1 MKRTVPMAIAILALQ
16 IIGCEERRPGEAI
29 EIARSALSSRV
40 HAEAQTWVSST
51 GDDVSASSTTVRFG
65 ADAVGDFFELL
76 SPVPAGVYDVTVRYA
91 RRNLYGDYDLSV
103 DAISVGPLPGYAAD
117 KSDQW
122 TTVTFTG
129 VRVASG
135 AAIAFTVTGRNTA
148 STDYD
153 LKIDYLDLVDAAGDP
168 SGTGDVAGTGT
179 GGATSTG
186 GGPGKGGATGSGAS
200 SGSGGAASV
209 GSIPMVIPAATG
221 TEVRASATVLAA
233 GVHDF
238 QNRRIGVTNPVGCD
252 GEGQPAV
259 FELQDGATLTN
270 VIIHGGT
277 PGGNGVVCLGNC
289 TLDHVYWEDVCEDA
303 ATNSR
308 DGATMRISHIIALNA
323 SDKVFQH
330 NAKGGSRTIITDS
343 YMATLGKVWRSCGD
357 CTGNGGPRFLELDN
371 VRVDGVGAAIAGVNQ
386 NYGDKAT
393 IRHLYVKG
401 GYDAGKDKPKI
412 CQVYLGVPKGSGSSK
427 KLFGGASQF
436 NSDNCDVS
444 PTDIL
449 DW

>member
-1 MKRTVPMAIAILALQ
+1 MLIAVLALR
-16 IIGCEERRPGEAI
+16 ITGCAERPSEDAV
-29 EIARSALSSRV
+29 EIARSALTARV
-40 HAEAQTWVSST
+40 HGEAQSWVRST
-51 GDDVSASSTTVRFG
+51 GDDVAISSTTVRFG
-65 ADAVGDFFELL
+65 ADAVGDFFQFV
-76 SPVPAGVYDVTVRYA
+76 SPVAAGTYDITIRYA
-91 RRNLYGDYDLSV
+91 KRSLYGDYDFSV
-103 DAISVGPLPGYAAD
+103 DAISVGALAGFADD

-122 TTVTFTG
+122 TTATFAS
-129 VRVASG
+129 VQVAGG
-135 AAIAFTVTGRNTA
+135 ATFAFTVTGKDA
-148 STDYD
+148 AALGYD
-153 LKIDYLDLVDAAGDP
+153 FKIDYLDFASSAGG
-168 SGTGDVAGTGT
+168 STGT
-179 GGATSTG
+179 GGAVVAGTG
-186 GGPGKGGATGSGAS
+186 GARSTGGATGSGTGGS
-200 SGSGGAASV
+200 SGAGGPPSA
-209 GSIPMVIPAATG
+209 GSIPMVIPTATG
-221 TEVRASATVLAA
+221 TEVRPSATVLAA

-259 FELQDGATLTN
+259 FELEDGATLTN

-277 PGGNGVVCLGNC
+277 PGGNGVVCLGDC

-308 DGATMRISHIIALNA
+308 DGATMRIRHIIALNA

-330 NAKGGSRTIITDS
+330 NAKGGSRTVITDS

-371 VRVDGVGAAIAGVNQ
+371 VRVEGVGTAIAGVNQ

-401 GYDAGKDKPKI
+401 GYDAAKDKPKL

-444 PTDIL
+444 PDDIL
-449 DW
+449 SW